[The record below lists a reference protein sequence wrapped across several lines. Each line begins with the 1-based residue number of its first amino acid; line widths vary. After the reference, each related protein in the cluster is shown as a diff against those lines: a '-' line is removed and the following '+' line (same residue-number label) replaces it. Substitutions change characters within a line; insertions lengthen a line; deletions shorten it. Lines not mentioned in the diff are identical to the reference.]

1 MKGKYP
7 EVDEGLLHF
16 VTKIYV
22 KGQPIKHR
30 EMELKE
36 GKKLPHLSEKVK
48 EILKQTDQYN

>member
-1 MKGKYP
+1 MKRKYP
-7 EVDEGLLHF
+7 EEDEGLLHF

-36 GKKLPHLSEKVK
+36 GKKLPHISKQGK
-48 EILKQTDQYN
+48 EMLKQTD